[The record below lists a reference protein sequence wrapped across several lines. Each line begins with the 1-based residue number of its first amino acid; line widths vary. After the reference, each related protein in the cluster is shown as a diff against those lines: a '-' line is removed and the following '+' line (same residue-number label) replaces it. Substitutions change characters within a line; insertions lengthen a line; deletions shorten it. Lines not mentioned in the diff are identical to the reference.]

1 MFLFFTAYLAVLVLL
16 GQERAMDWEL
26 SEDEMYPHE
35 IVMCFALAGGITATW
50 LLGLYR
56 AHLAGSWR
64 WFLACLFL
72 SPVAFVYTL
81 FFNTGHKADESSQS
95 PRLAGRNSGV
105 ER

>member
-16 GQERAMDWEL
+16 GQERAMDWGL

-35 IVMCFALAGGITATW
+35 IIMSFVLAGGGTATW

-72 SPVAFVYTL
+72 WPVAFVYTL
-81 FFNTGHKADESSQS
+81 FFNTGRKADGSPQP